1 VAAVAPDWFEK
12 VAGSIFDA
20 LLLVDSGG
28 RLVAASPGAAR
39 LLSNGIV
46 RTPESLV
53 GRGLLEMTHEAAL
66 ATLCE
71 AVRSDGTPREVD
83 VRLSLG
89 PERYL
94 RVRGSLIREAG
105 EGAVL
110 LALADRTEVSHLRT
124 VRTEFVANVSH
135 ELRTPLAAMR
145 LNAETL
151 LAGALHDPEAADKF
165 LSTIVREVD
174 RLVRLSEDLLLL
186 SRAELS
192 RPELV
197 RLDLRELVCDV
208 EERLR
213 PYAEKRGVPVTLVPG
228 AAMFVNGDRGEL
240 DQVLFNLMD
249 NAIKYTSPG
258 GTVTVTLEQRDTFV
272 EATFADTGIGML
284 SEDVS
289 RIFERFWR
297 ADRAR
302 TFPSER
308 GGATSGTG
316 LGLSIV
322 KHIVESHGGNVTVQ
336 SELGIGSRFVVAL
349 PSAQNDD

>member
-1 VAAVAPDWFEK
+1 MAAIVPTWFEP
-12 VAGSIFDA
+12 VAGIVFDA
-20 LLLVDSGG
+20 LILVDADG
-28 RLVAASPGAAR
+28 RLGAVSPGAAR
-39 LLSNGIV
+39 LLSNGVV
-46 RTPESLV
+46 RTPENLI
-53 GRGLLEMTHEAAL
+53 GRGLLEITHEASL
-66 ATLCE
+66 GTLCE
-71 AVRSDGTPREVD
+71 AVRSDGSPREID
-83 VRLSLG
+83 IRLSLG
-89 PERYL
+89 PERFL
-94 RVRGSLIREAG
+94 RVRGSLLESNQ
-105 EGAVL
+105 VL
-110 LALADRTEVSHLRT
+110 LAIMDRTELAHLRT

-151 LAGALHDPEAADKF
+151 LAGALHDPEAAEKF
-165 LSTIVREVD
+165 LSTIIREVD

-192 RPELV
+192 RPERV
-197 RLDLRELVCDV
+197 RFDLRELLKDV

-213 PYAEKRGVPVTLVPG
+213 PYAEKRDVAVTVVPG
-228 AAMFVNGDRGEL
+228 LEALVSGDRGEL
-240 DQVLFNLMD
+240 DQVFFNLMD

-258 GTVTVTLEQRDTFV
+258 GNVTVSLEYCKGNQEVTV
-272 EATFADTGIGML
+272 ADSGIGML

-302 TFPSER
+302 TFPAEG

-322 KHIVESHGGNVTVQ
+322 KHIVESHGGSVSVE
-336 SELGIGSRFVVAL
+336 SDLGVGSRFTVAL
-349 PSAQNDD
+349 PAAQE